1 MQLASIEFLF
11 FLAIASTIFYILPI
25 RFRWVWLLVLSLG
38 FCAIVSLESLPILAS
53 VVVISYFLGRG
64 IESAG
69 PPYRRIVF
77 YSGFVLLISILVAFK
92 FTPLY
97 GSLQQ
102 RLSHFLNRL
111 PEDPIAGVLLPMGLS
126 FVVFTALSYLLEIH
140 YRRISAERN
149 FGILALHLLLFFKLT
164 QGPIE
169 RPAPLIAQL
178 RHRFVFDDIAIMV
191 GLKRILWGFFKKMF
205 IADRL
210 ALYVN
215 AVFGNASR
223 HNGTSLLMAAIF
235 YSFQVYADFSGYTDI
250 ALGSALLFNIR
261 LSENFRRPYFAKSIR
276 EFWGRW
282 HISFSSWLRD
292 YLYLP
297 LASFLSRKLR
307 HPYYLKIQTEH
318 WIYSLATLITFAI
331 CGLWHGN
338 GLNYVLWGLLFGVY
352 LVVGRLTH
360 RWRKRMR
367 TKLGF
372 KPLGKRSPIVQ
383 IVATF
388 VLVTIAWIFF
398 RIPDL
403 RTIVLVFKKILTQPG
418 IPFGYA
424 APMMIP
430 FSLLGIFALLLL
442 ESRDEFY
449 RGALS
454 FFRNK
459 RLWVR
464 LLSHAFLVIVIL
476 LFGVLDSGQFIY
488 FQF

>member
-1 MQLASIEFLF
+1 MQLASIEFLL
-11 FLAIASTIFYILPI
+11 FLAIASAIFYIFPI
-25 RFRWVWLLVLSLG
+25 RFRWVWLLVLSLC
-38 FCAIVSLESLPILAS
+38 FCAIVSLESLPILTS
-53 VVVISYFLGRG
+53 VVVISYFLGLS

-69 PPYRRIVF
+69 PKYQRIVF
-77 YSGFVLLISILVAFK
+77 YSGLVFLVLILIAFK
-92 FTPLY
+92 FTSLY
-97 GSLQQ
+97 GTLQR
-102 RLSHFLNRL
+102 RLSFFLNRI
-111 PEDPIAGVLLPMGLS
+111 PEDPISGVLLPMGLS
-126 FVVFTALSYLLEIH
+126 FVIFTAMSYLLEIH
-140 YRRISAERN
+140 YCRISAERN
-149 FGILALHLLLFFKLT
+149 FGIFALYMLLFFKLT

-178 RHRFVFDDIAIMV
+178 RHRFVFDELAIV
-191 GLKRILWGFFKKMF
+191 AGLKRILWGFFKKMF

-215 AVFGNASR
+215 AVYGNASR
-223 HNGTSLLMAAIF
+223 HNGTSLLIAALF

-250 ALGSALLFNIR
+250 ALGSAQIFNIR

-297 LASFLSRKLR
+297 LAYFLSRKLR
-307 HPYYLKIQTEH
+307 HNHYLKIQTEH
-318 WIYSLATLITFAI
+318 WIFSVSTLIAFLV
-331 CGLWHGN
+331 CGLWHGK

-352 LVVGRLTH
+352 LVIGQLTR
-360 RWRKRMR
+360 RWRNRLRIRLGLEAFDKRY
-367 TKLGF
+367 T
-372 KPLGKRSPIVQ
+372 IVK
-383 IVATF
+383 IAVTF
-388 VLVTIAWIFF
+388 ALVTIAWVFF
-398 RIPDL
+398 RIPEL
-403 RTIVLVFKKILTQPG
+403 STIALVFKKILTRPG

-424 APMMIP
+424 APMMILFP
-430 FSLLGIFALLLL
+430 VIGIISLLIF

-449 RGALS
+449 HGPLS
-454 FFRNK
+454 LFRNK